1 MARNCIVVNLDRC
14 TGCFGCEVACKM
26 ENGVALGERWSKV
39 FTVGPVGEY
48 PDMTRYA
55 LPTMCQQCE
64 NAPCVSVCPTG
75 ASYRDPETNIVL
87 VDKEKCIGCK
97 YCMMACPYGVR
108 SWNTKEKAVE
118 KCTLCGQLTSA
129 GQEPACV
136 AACCANARFYGDLD
150 DPGSDVSKAVAAA
163 DPASVHT
170 LHDAGN
176 KPLTRYI
183 LSDKIAAWHDV
194 DAIKPASDAQDAA
207 WFAKEA

>member
-1 MARNCIVVNLDRC
+1 MH
-14 TGCFGCEVACKM
+14 
-26 ENGVALGERWSKV
+26 
-39 FTVGPVGEY
+39 
-48 PDMTRYA
+48 
-55 LPTMCQQCE
+55 
-64 NAPCVSVCPTG
+64 VCPTG
-75 ASYRDPETNIVL
+75 ASCRDADGKVL

-108 SWNTKEKAVE
+108 SWNAKERAVE

-136 AACCANARFYGDLD
+136 AACCANARFYGDMD
-150 DPGSDVSKAVAAA
+150 DASS

-183 LSDKIAAWHDV
+183 LSEKIATWHDV
-194 DAIKPASDAQDAA
+194 DAIAPASGAQDAP
-207 WFAKEA
+207 WFAKED

>member
-1 MARNCIVVNLDRC
+1 
-14 TGCFGCEVACKM
+14 
-26 ENGVALGERWSKV
+26 
-39 FTVGPVGEY
+39 
-48 PDMTRYA
+48 
-55 LPTMCQQCE
+55 
-64 NAPCVSVCPTG
+64 
-75 ASYRDPETNIVL
+75 
-87 VDKEKCIGCK
+87 
-97 YCMMACPYGVR
+97 MMACPYGVR
-108 SWNTKEKAVE
+108 SWNAKEKAVE

-150 DPGSDVSKAVAAA
+150 DPDSDVSKAVAAA
-163 DPASVHT
+163 DPASLHT

-183 LSDKIAAWHDV
+183 LSDKIATWHDV

>member
-1 MARNCIVVNLDRC
+1 MMARYGMLINTKKCI
-14 TGCFGCEVACKM
+14 GCYACRTACQRQNDLLPDESFIRFEEREVGKYPNVTVEHIPLQCMHCE
-26 ENGVALGERWSKV
+26 
-39 FTVGPVGEY
+39 
-48 PDMTRYA
+48 D
-55 LPTMCQQCE
+55 
-64 NAPCVSVCPTG
+64 APCVAVCPTG
-75 ASYRDPETNIVL
+75 AAFIGADGIVG
-87 VDKEKCIGCK
+87 VDEGRCIGCK

-150 DPGSDVSKAVAAA
+150 DPSSDVSKAVAAA

-183 LSDKIAAWHDV
+183 LSDKIATWHDV

>member
-1 MARNCIVVNLDRC
+1 MARYGMLINTKKCV
-14 TGCFGCEVACKM
+14 GCYACRVACQMVNGLESDEAFIKFDEM
-26 ENGVALGERWSKV
+26 EQGVYPNVYAEV
-39 FTVGPVGEY
+39 VPV
-48 PDMTRYA
+48 
-55 LPTMCQQCE
+55 QCMHCE
-64 NAPCVSVCPTG
+64 DAPCEAVCPTHATYTTDSG
-75 ASYRDPETNIVL
+75 VVL
-87 VDKEKCIGCK
+87 VDEERCIGCK

-108 SWNTKEKAVE
+108 SWNAKEKAVE

-150 DPGSDVSKAVAAA
+150 DPDSDVSKAVAAA
-163 DPASVHT
+163 DPASLHT

-183 LSDKIAAWHDV
+183 LSDKIATWHDV